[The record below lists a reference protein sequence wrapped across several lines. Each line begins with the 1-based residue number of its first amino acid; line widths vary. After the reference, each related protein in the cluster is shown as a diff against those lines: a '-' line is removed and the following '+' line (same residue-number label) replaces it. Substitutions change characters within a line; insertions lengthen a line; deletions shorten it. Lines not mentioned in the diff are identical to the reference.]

1 MTAPDRSFTPTMT
14 SSPAQMSAGSADANA
29 VVEMLLEQHRAMIED
44 AKAEMEKMREE
55 ATEARDAR
63 LRDQQLVLLQG
74 RLEKLHSSK
83 LLTDEEM
90 WSIEDLIGDSAEGL
104 EEDRVGLLIAL
115 SARMAADAAFARQLR
130 RKVVP

>member
-1 MTAPDRSFTPTMT
+1 MT
-14 SSPAQMSAGSADANA
+14 SSPARMSAGSADANA

-44 AKAEMEKMREE
+44 AKTEMEKMREE

>member
-1 MTAPDRSFTPTMT
+1 
-14 SSPAQMSAGSADANA
+14 MSAGSADANA

-44 AKAEMEKMREE
+44 AKTEMEKMREE
-55 ATEARDAR
+55 ATEAREAR

>member
-1 MTAPDRSFTPTMT
+1 MT

-44 AKAEMEKMREE
+44 AKTEMEKMREE
-55 ATEARDAR
+55 ATEAREAR